1 MCTKMA
7 PSCKWPIIKLKVC
20 DVINWP
26 KYNFSYWN
34 VYQDSVIQFCH
45 SPYIVFS
52 FFPLWKRNI
61 QVQNPE
67 KGPKKG
73 ENLESSTLFNL
84 LWIYSIDS
92 TAWWRQGFLNSS
104 FLKKSSSGV
113 NRLNGLVKGSEMI
126 PELTVINKICD
137 IILFFD

>member
-92 TAWWRQGFLNSS
+92 TAWCLLQLGCLLKLSGNLNLMK
-104 FLKKSSSGV
+104 FMKTRVFKFIIPKK
-113 NRLNGLVKGSEMI
+113 
-126 PELTVINKICD
+126 
-137 IILFFD
+137 ILFRCEQVKWAC